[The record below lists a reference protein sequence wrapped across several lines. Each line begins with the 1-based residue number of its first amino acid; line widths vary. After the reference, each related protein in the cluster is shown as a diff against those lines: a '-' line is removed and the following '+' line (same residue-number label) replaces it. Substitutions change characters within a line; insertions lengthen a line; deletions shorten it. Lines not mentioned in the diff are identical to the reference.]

1 MRKKSTDNN
10 HHHHHTY
17 DFITTVLFLI
27 ICSVSV
33 SSDPN
38 IYSNLEDKSSV
49 EKTGKGE
56 QDYKTQPTNKT
67 QPTKKSKPKKP
78 IPCIQ
83 KNYTQPQLTIMGI
96 FSLGFASC
104 FANRYCSI
112 PGFAN
117 PGNLTIK

>member
-1 MRKKSTDNN
+1 MI
-10 HHHHHTY
+10 
-17 DFITTVLFLI
+17 FVTTIVFLI
-27 ICSVSV
+27 ICSVSI

-38 IYSNLEDKSSV
+38 IYSNLEDKSSI

-56 QDYKTQPTNKT
+56 QDYKTQPTNL
-67 QPTKKSKPKKP
+67 PIKKRKPKKP
-78 IPCIQ
+78 IPPTW
-83 KNYTQPQLTIMGI
+83 KNDTQSQLTIMGI

-117 PGNLTIK
+117 PGNLIIK